1 MTSLQLSN
9 PWRAGDLHSIFTF
22 PEEIGVC
29 RMRLLVGWDAEEELE
44 LLCLYLQ
51 VDDNI
56 VDLAKSPSDL
66 FNKANENA
74 YDAVLFPITFPD
86 ADQSFELFEKLQKLD
101 CTLPVMIAN
110 RPGEIYPL
118 SRFIRHGLR
127 SYINRDPDREYFFLL
142 QTLLESTLAAK
153 RAEQTRILAA
163 RLREEVE
170 SVRKLQESILPR
182 DLRAIPRYQVAARY
196 EPSQIRVSEGQPVV
210 LAGGDY
216 YHVFRL
222 ENRRMVALVGDAS
235 GHGMKACMSIISMHT
250 LINQFHEHHQR
261 PPHEFVSEIN
271 QKLCSD
277 DLITGEGG
285 FITLLYGFVEDDVF
299 HWTSAG
305 HPVPLLHRL
314 DTGEFVEL
322 GDAKNDTGAPL
333 GFFEEADYQTISSP
347 IPQHGCVAIYTD
359 GVTEAFPDR
368 PSPPE
373 FGLDGVKRILA
384 QHRESAMKQ
393 ALSALFEASSAFT
406 EGAGRHDDTS
416 ILMFERLT

>member
-1 MTSLQLSN
+1 
-9 PWRAGDLHSIFTF
+9 
-22 PEEIGVC
+22 
-29 RMRLLVGWDAEEELE
+29 MRLLVGWDADDELE

-51 VDDNI
+51 VDDN
-56 VDLAKSPSDL
+56 VVELARSPAELLAKAQDES
-66 FNKANENA
+66 F
-74 YDAVLFPITFPD
+74 DAVLFPITFPD
-86 ADQSFELFEKLQKLD
+86 ADQAFELFEKLHALD
-101 CTLPVMIAN
+101 ASLPVMIAN

-127 SYINRDPDREYFFLL
+127 SYIVRDDDKEYLFLL

-153 RAEQTRILAA
+153 RAEQTRMLAN
-163 RLREEVE
+163 RLREEVD

-182 DLRAIPRYQVAARY
+182 DLRAIPGYHVAARY
-196 EPSQIRVSEGQPVV
+196 EPSQIRVSDDQPVV

-261 PPHEFVSEIN
+261 PPHEFVAEIN
-271 QKLCSD
+271 RKLCGD

-322 GDAKNDTGAPL
+322 GDVRNDTGAPL
-333 GFFEEADYQTISSP
+333 GFFEEEEYRTISSP
-347 IPQHGCVAIYTD
+347 IPPHGRVVIYTD
-359 GVTEAFPDR
+359 GVIEAFPNR
-368 PSPPE
+368 SSPPE
-373 FGLDGVKRILA
+373 FGLGGVKRVLA
-384 QHRESAMKQ
+384 EHQRSPLPKTLA
-393 ALSALFEASSAFT
+393 ALFEASSAFT

-416 ILMFERLT
+416 ILMFERAT

>member
-1 MTSLQLSN
+1 
-9 PWRAGDLHSIFTF
+9 
-22 PEEIGVC
+22 
-29 RMRLLVGWDAEEELE
+29 
-44 LLCLYLQ
+44 
-51 VDDNI
+51 
-56 VDLAKSPSDL
+56 
-66 FNKANENA
+66 
-74 YDAVLFPITFPD
+74 
-86 ADQSFELFEKLQKLD
+86 
-101 CTLPVMIAN
+101 MIAN

-127 SYINRDPDREYFFLL
+127 SYIVRDDEREYLFLL

-153 RAEQTRILAA
+153 RAEQTRILAD
-163 RLREEVE
+163 RLREEVD

-182 DLRAIPRYQVAARY
+182 DLRAIPRYNVAARY
-196 EPSQIRVSEGQPVV
+196 EPSQIRVSDGQPVV

-271 QKLCSD
+271 RKLCGD
-277 DLITGEGG
+277 ELITGEGG

-305 HPVPLLHRL
+305 HPVPLLQRL
-314 DTGEFVEL
+314 DGGEFFEL
-322 GDAKNDTGAPL
+322 GDLKVDTGAPL
-333 GFFEEADYQTISSP
+333 GLFEEAEYQTISSP
-347 IPQHGCVAIYTD
+347 IPPQGRVLIYTD
-359 GVTEAFPDR
+359 GLIEAFPDR
-368 PSPPE
+368 TSPPE
-373 FGLDGVKRILA
+373 FGLGGVKRVLA
-384 QHRESAMKQ
+384 EHQSAPLPK
-393 ALSALFEASSAFT
+393 ALAALFDASSAFT

-416 ILMFERLT
+416 LLMFERLA

>member
-1 MTSLQLSN
+1 
-9 PWRAGDLHSIFTF
+9 
-22 PEEIGVC
+22 
-29 RMRLLVGWDAEEELE
+29 MRLLVGWDAEEELD

-51 VDDNI
+51 VDDNL
-56 VDLAKSPSDL
+56 VDVAKTTAEL
-66 FNKANENA
+66 FARAQAEH
-74 YDAVLFPITFPD
+74 YDAILFPITFPD
-86 ADQSFELFEKLQKLD
+86 ADQAFELFEKLQRLD
-101 CTLPVMIAN
+101 SSLPVMVAN

-127 SYINRDPDREYFFLL
+127 SYILRDDDKEYLFLL
-142 QTLLESTLAAK
+142 QTLIESTLTAK
-153 RAEQTRILAA
+153 RAEQMRYLAE

-182 DLRAIPRYQVAARY
+182 DLRAIARYQVAARY
-196 EPSQIRVSEGQPVV
+196 EPSQIRVSHGQPVV

-250 LINQFHEHHQR
+250 LINQFHEGHQR
-261 PPHEFVSEIN
+261 PPHEFVAEIN
-271 QKLCSD
+271 RKLCSD

-305 HPVPLLHRL
+305 HPVPLLHQL
-314 DTGEFVEL
+314 DSGEFVEL
-322 GDAKNDTGAPL
+322 GDLRNDTGAPL
-333 GFFEEADYQTISSP
+333 GLFEESDYQTISSP
-347 IPQHGCVAIYTD
+347 IPPQARVLIYTD
-359 GVTEAFPDR
+359 GLVEAFPDR

-373 FGLDGVKRILA
+373 FGIGGVKRILA
-384 QHRESAMKQ
+384 EHRSAPLSKTLA
-393 ALSALFEASSAFT
+393 ALLDASSAFT

-416 ILMFERLT
+416 LLMFERTS